1 MEYKITRDT
10 LQNNLLYDTLEA
22 LSIVMNVMQLDVY
35 VVGALARDI
44 AMEIL
49 EMPPSRRRTSDL
61 DVAIALKDWSQFE
74 LLSENLLKNN
84 FVKGK
89 PKQRFYYKG
98 VDGKNDYEI
107 DIVPF
112 GELEEDEKVAWP
124 PEGNPEMSVKCFR
137 DVMNIAD
144 TVVIEDA
151 ITIKMAP
158 LSGQFLIKFD
168 TWLDR
173 HLLTDKDAAD
183 MLYIMDNFY
192 LAYVSFKQPV
202 PDEVQETS
210 ESFDLLNGGAR
221 WIACEMKEFLTKEH
235 LQFYTDQLQAQI
247 ELDENS
253 PLIRSMSSKYSASDS
268 HMIVRNALIGMVE
281 VLKKGENNENR

>member
-10 LQNNLLYDTLEA
+10 LQNDPLYDTLKA
-22 LSIVMNVMQLDVY
+22 LSKVMYDLQLDVY

-49 EMPPSRRRTSDL
+49 KMPPSPRRTADL

-74 LLSENLLKNN
+74 LLKEQLLKNN

-98 VDGKNDYEI
+98 EDGNNDYEI

-112 GELEEDEKVAWP
+112 GELETDEKVAWP
-124 PEGNPEMSVKCFR
+124 PEGNPEMSVKCFK

-144 TVVIEDA
+144 TVVIDN
-151 ITIKMAP
+151 TIIVKMAP

-168 TWLDR
+168 TWIDR

-202 PDEVQETS
+202 PDDVQETS

-221 WIACEMKEFLTKEH
+221 WIACEMREFLTNEH
-235 LQFYTDQLQAQI
+235 LQFYTNQLQEQI

-253 PLIRSMSSKYSASDS
+253 WTPVTCGYCS
-268 HMIVRNALIGMVE
+268 
-281 VLKKGENNENR
+281 

>member
-1 MEYKITRDT
+1 MEFKLTREQ
-10 LQNNLLYDTLEA
+10 LQNDLLYDA
-22 LSIVMNVMQLDVY
+22 LSALSKVMSDLQLEVF

-49 EMPPSRRRTSDL
+49 KMPPSPRRTADL

-74 LLSENLLKNN
+74 LLKEHLLKNH
-84 FVKGK
+84 FIKGE
-89 PKQRFYYKG
+89 PKQRFYYQG
-98 VDGKNDYEI
+98 EDGNNDYEI

-112 GELEEDEKVAWP
+112 GELEADEKVAWP
-124 PEGNPEMSVKCFR
+124 PEGNPEMSVKCFK

-144 TVVIEDA
+144 TVVIDDA

-173 HLLTDKDAAD
+173 HLLTDKDASD
-183 MLYIMDNFY
+183 MLYIMDSFY

-202 PDEVQETS
+202 PDDVEEDS
-210 ESFDLLNGGAR
+210 EDFDLLKGGAK
-221 WIACEMKEFLTKEH
+221 WIACEMREFLSKEH
-235 LQFYTDQLQAQI
+235 LQFYIDQLQEQI
-247 ELDENS
+247 DLDENS
-253 PLIRSMSSKYSASDS
+253 PLLRTMSRNYPASNG
-268 HMIVRNALIGMVE
+268 HMTLRNTLIGMTN
-281 VLKKGENNENR
+281 VLRKGIKDED

>member
-1 MEYKITRDT
+1 MEYNITRDT
-10 LQNNLLYDTLEA
+10 LQNNLLYDTLKA
-22 LSIVMNVMQLDVY
+22 LSKVMYDLQLDVY

-49 EMPPSRRRTSDL
+49 KMPPSPRRTADL

-74 LLSENLLKNN
+74 LLKEQLLKNN

-98 VDGKNDYEI
+98 EDGNNDYEI

-112 GELEEDEKVAWP
+112 GKLETDEKVAWP
-124 PEGNPEMSVKCFR
+124 PEGNPEMSVKCFK

-144 TVVIEDA
+144 TVVIDD
-151 ITIKMAP
+151 TIIVKMAP

-168 TWLDR
+168 TWIDR

-210 ESFDLLNGGAR
+210 ERFDLLNGGAR
-221 WIACEMKEFLTKEH
+221 WIACEMREFLTNKH
-235 LQFYTDQLQAQI
+235 LQFYTNQLQEQI

-253 PLIRSMSSKYSASDS
+253 PLIRTMSNKYSASDS

-281 VLKKGENNENR
+281 VLKKGGHNED

>member
-22 LSIVMNVMQLDVY
+22 LGKVMESLQLDMY

-49 EMPPSRRRTSDL
+49 EMPPSPRRTADL

-74 LLSENLLKNN
+74 LLKEHLLKNN
-84 FVKGK
+84 FTKGK

-98 VDGKNDYEI
+98 VDGNNDYEI

-112 GELEEDEKVAWP
+112 GELEADEKVAWP
-124 PEGNPEMSVKCFR
+124 PEGNPEMSVKCFK
-137 DVMNIAD
+137 DVMCMAD
-144 TVVIEDA
+144 TVMIDDA
-151 ITIKMAP
+151 ITLKMAT

-202 PDEVQETS
+202 PDDVQETS
-210 ESFDLLNGGAR
+210 ENFDLLNGGAR
-221 WIACEMKEFLTKEH
+221 WIACEMRDFLTKEH
-235 LQFYTDQLQAQI
+235 LQFYTDQLQEQI

-253 PLIRSMSSKYSASDS
+253 PLIRSMSSKYHASDS
-268 HMIVRNALIGMVE
+268 HNIVRNALIGMVE
-281 VLKKGENNENR
+281 VLKK

>member
-22 LSIVMNVMQLDVY
+22 LSKVMNDLQLDVY

-112 GELEEDEKVAWP
+112 RELEEDEKVAWP

>member
-1 MEYKITRDT
+1 MEYKITRDA

-22 LSIVMNVMQLDVY
+22 LSKVMKDLQLDVY

-49 EMPPSRRRTSDL
+49 KMPPSPRRTADL
-61 DVAIALKDWSQFE
+61 DVAIALKDWSQFD
-74 LLSENLLKNN
+74 LLKEHLLKNH
-84 FVKGK
+84 FIKGK

-98 VDGKNDYEI
+98 ADGNNDYEI

-112 GELEEDEKVAWP
+112 GELEDDEKVTWP
-124 PEGNPEMSVKCFR
+124 PEGNPEMSVKCFK
-137 DVMNIAD
+137 DVMSIAD
-144 TVVIEDA
+144 TVIIDDA

-168 TWLDR
+168 TWFDR
-173 HLLTDKDAAD
+173 HLLTDKDATD

-202 PDEVQETS
+202 PEEVQDTS
-210 ESFDLLNGGAR
+210 ENFDLLNGGAR
-221 WIACEMKEFLTKEH
+221 WIACEMRDFLTKEH
-235 LQFYTDQLQAQI
+235 LQFYIDQLQEQI
-247 ELDENS
+247 KLDEGS
-253 PLIRSMSSKYSASDS
+253 PLINSMSSRYSANDA
-268 HMIVRNALIGMVE
+268 HQIVRNALIGMVE
-281 VLKKGENNENR
+281 VLKKGESDEDR

>member
-1 MEYKITRDT
+1 MEYNITRDT
-10 LQNNLLYDTLEA
+10 LQNNLLYDTLKA
-22 LSIVMNVMQLDVY
+22 LSKVMYDLQLDVY

-49 EMPPSRRRTSDL
+49 KMPPSPRRTADL

-74 LLSENLLKNN
+74 LLKEQLLKNN

-98 VDGKNDYEI
+98 EDGNNDYEI

-112 GELEEDEKVAWP
+112 GKLETDEKVAWP
-124 PEGNPEMSVKCFR
+124 PEGNPEMSVKCFK

-144 TVVIEDA
+144 TVVIDD
-151 ITIKMAP
+151 TIIVKMAP
-158 LSGQFLIKFD
+158 LSGQFFIKFD
-168 TWLDR
+168 TWIDR

-210 ESFDLLNGGAR
+210 ERFDLLNGGAR
-221 WIACEMKEFLTKEH
+221 WIACEMREFLTNEH
-235 LQFYTDQLQAQI
+235 LQFYTNQLQEQI

-253 PLIRSMSSKYSASDS
+253 PLIRTMSNKYSASDS

-281 VLKKGENNENR
+281 VLKKGGHNED

>member
-22 LSIVMNVMQLDVY
+22 LSKVMNDLQLDVY

-124 PEGNPEMSVKCFR
+124 PEGNPEMPANGR
-137 DVMNIAD
+137 
-144 TVVIEDA
+144 TV
-151 ITIKMAP
+151 
-158 LSGQFLIKFD
+158 
-168 TWLDR
+168 
-173 HLLTDKDAAD
+173 
-183 MLYIMDNFY
+183 N
-192 LAYVSFKQPV
+192 
-202 PDEVQETS
+202 
-210 ESFDLLNGGAR
+210 AR
-221 WIACEMKEFLTKEH
+221 
-235 LQFYTDQLQAQI
+235 
-247 ELDENS
+247 ELDKMLFGLL
-253 PLIRSMSSKYSASDS
+253 PYCVSSSLFYKNIDQKMLEEAIHLSEDQ
-268 HMIVRNALIGMVE
+268 HMIRPLKTNSVRV
-281 VLKKGENNENR
+281 

>member
-22 LSIVMNVMQLDVY
+22 LSKVMNDLQLDVY

-221 WIACEMKEFLTKEH
+221 WIACEMKEFR
-235 LQFYTDQLQAQI
+235 F
-247 ELDENS
+247 
-253 PLIRSMSSKYSASDS
+253 IRHFA
-268 HMIVRNALIGMVE
+268 
-281 VLKKGENNENR
+281 

>member
-1 MEYKITRDT
+1 M
-10 LQNNLLYDTLEA
+10 
-22 LSIVMNVMQLDVY
+22 
-35 VVGALARDI
+35 
-44 AMEIL
+44 
-49 EMPPSRRRTSDL
+49 
-61 DVAIALKDWSQFE
+61 AIALKDWSQFE

-151 ITIKMAP
+151 ITIRW
-158 LSGQFLIKFD
+158 LLCQDNSSLNLI
-168 TWLDR
+168 LG
-173 HLLTDKDAAD
+173 LTGTCSQTKT
-183 MLYIMDNFY
+183 
-192 LAYVSFKQPV
+192 QPIC
-202 PDEVQETS
+202 
-210 ESFDLLNGGAR
+210 F
-221 WIACEMKEFLTKEH
+221 I
-235 LQFYTDQLQAQI
+235 
-247 ELDENS
+247 
-253 PLIRSMSSKYSASDS
+253 
-268 HMIVRNALIGMVE
+268 
-281 VLKKGENNENR
+281 

>member
-22 LSIVMNVMQLDVY
+22 LSKVMNDLQLDVY

-112 GELEEDEKVAWP
+112 GELEEDEKVAWQ

>member
-1 MEYKITRDT
+1 M
-10 LQNNLLYDTLEA
+10 YDL
-22 LSIVMNVMQLDVY
+22 QLDVY

-49 EMPPSRRRTSDL
+49 KMPPSPRRTADL

-74 LLSENLLKNN
+74 LLKEQLLKNN

-98 VDGKNDYEI
+98 EDGNNDYEI

-112 GELEEDEKVAWP
+112 GELETDEKVAWP
-124 PEGNPEMSVKCFR
+124 PEGNPEMSVKCFK

-144 TVVIEDA
+144 TVVIDD
-151 ITIKMAP
+151 TIIVKMAS

-168 TWLDR
+168 TWIDR

-210 ESFDLLNGGAR
+210 ERFDLLNGGAR
-221 WIACEMKEFLTKEH
+221 WIACEMREFLTNEH
-235 LQFYTDQLQAQI
+235 LQFYTNQLQEQI

-253 PLIRSMSSKYSASDS
+253 PLIRTMSNKYSASDS

-281 VLKKGENNENR
+281 VLKKGGHNED

>member
-1 MEYKITRDT
+1 MEYNITRDT
-10 LQNNLLYDTLEA
+10 LQNNLLYDTLKA
-22 LSIVMNVMQLDVY
+22 LSKVMYDLQLDVY

-49 EMPPSRRRTSDL
+49 KMPPSPRRTADL

-74 LLSENLLKNN
+74 LLKEQLLKNN

-98 VDGKNDYEI
+98 EDGNNDYEI

-112 GELEEDEKVAWP
+112 GKLETDEKVAWP
-124 PEGNPEMSVKCFR
+124 PEGNPEMSVKCFK

-144 TVVIEDA
+144 TVVIDD
-151 ITIKMAP
+151 TIIVKMAP

-168 TWLDR
+168 TWIDR

-210 ESFDLLNGGAR
+210 ERFDLLNGGAR
-221 WIACEMKEFLTKEH
+221 WIACEMMEFLTNEH
-235 LQFYTDQLQAQI
+235 LQFYTNQLQEQI

-253 PLIRSMSSKYSASDS
+253 PLIRTMSNKYSASDS

-281 VLKKGENNENR
+281 VLKKGGHNED

>member
-22 LSIVMNVMQLDVY
+22 LGKVMESLQLDMY

-49 EMPPSRRRTSDL
+49 EMPPSPRRTADL

-74 LLSENLLKNN
+74 LLKGHLLKNN
-84 FVKGK
+84 FTKGK

-98 VDGKNDYEI
+98 VDGNNDYEI

-112 GELEEDEKVAWP
+112 GELEADEKVAWP
-124 PEGNPEMSVKCFR
+124 PEGNPEMSVRCFK
-137 DVMNIAD
+137 DVMSMAD
-144 TVVIEDA
+144 TVMIDDA
-151 ITIKMAP
+151 ITLKMAT

-210 ESFDLLNGGAR
+210 ENFDLLNGGAR
-221 WIACEMKEFLTKEH
+221 WIACEMRDFLTIEH
-235 LQFYTDQLQAQI
+235 LQFYTDQLQGQI

-253 PLIRSMSSKYSASDS
+253 PLIRSMSSKYHASDS
-268 HMIVRNALIGMVE
+268 HNIVRNALIGMVE
-281 VLKKGENNENR
+281 VLKKGENNED

>member
-1 MEYKITRDT
+1 M
-10 LQNNLLYDTLEA
+10 YDL
-22 LSIVMNVMQLDVY
+22 QLDVY

-49 EMPPSRRRTSDL
+49 KMPPSPRRTADL

-74 LLSENLLKNN
+74 LLKEQLLKNN

-98 VDGKNDYEI
+98 EDGNNDYEI

-112 GELEEDEKVAWP
+112 GKLETDEKVAWP
-124 PEGNPEMSVKCFR
+124 PEGNPEMSVKCFK

-144 TVVIEDA
+144 TVVIDD
-151 ITIKMAP
+151 TIIVKMAP

-168 TWLDR
+168 TWIDR

-210 ESFDLLNGGAR
+210 ERFDLLNGGAR
-221 WIACEMKEFLTKEH
+221 WIACEMREFLTNEH
-235 LQFYTDQLQAQI
+235 LQFYTNQLQEQI

-253 PLIRSMSSKYSASDS
+253 PLIRTMSNKYSASDS

-281 VLKKGENNENR
+281 VLKKGGHNED

>member
-22 LSIVMNVMQLDVY
+22 LSRVMKGLQLDVY

-49 EMPPSRRRTSDL
+49 KMPPSPRRTVDL
-61 DVAIALKDWSQFE
+61 DVAIALKDWSQFD
-74 LLSENLLKNN
+74 LLKKHLLGNH
-84 FVKGK
+84 FIKGK

-98 VDGKNDYEI
+98 AAGNNDYEI

-112 GELEEDEKVAWP
+112 GELEADEKVAWP
-124 PEGNPEMSVKCFR
+124 PEGNPEMSVKCFK
-137 DVMNIAD
+137 DVMSIAD
-144 TVVIEDA
+144 TVIIDDA

-173 HLLTDKDAAD
+173 HLLTDKDVAD

-192 LAYVSFKQPV
+192 LAYVSFKQPI
-202 PDEVQETS
+202 PNEVQDTS
-210 ESFDLLNGGAR
+210 ENFDLLTGGAR
-221 WIACEMKEFLTKEH
+221 WIACEMRDFLTKEH
-235 LQFYTDQLQAQI
+235 LRFYTDQLQEQI
-247 ELDENS
+247 ELDESS
-253 PLIRSMSSKYSASDS
+253 PLINSMSSRYSGSGA
-268 HMIVRNALIGMVE
+268 HQIVRNALIGMVE
-281 VLKKGENNENR
+281 VLKKGESDEDR

>member
-1 MEYKITRDT
+1 MEFKLTREQ
-10 LQNNLLYDTLEA
+10 LQNDLLYDA
-22 LSIVMNVMQLDVY
+22 LSALSKVMSDLQLEVF

-49 EMPPSRRRTSDL
+49 KMPPSPRRTADL

-74 LLSENLLKNN
+74 LLKEHLLKNH
-84 FVKGK
+84 FIKGE
-89 PKQRFYYKG
+89 PKQRFYYQG
-98 VDGKNDYEI
+98 EDGNNDYEI

-112 GELEEDEKVAWP
+112 GELEADEKVAWP
-124 PEGNPEMSVKCFR
+124 PEGNPEMSVKCFK

-144 TVVIEDA
+144 TVVIDDA

-173 HLLTDKDAAD
+173 HLLTDKDASD
-183 MLYIMDNFY
+183 MLYIMDSFY

-202 PDEVQETS
+202 PDDVEEDS
-210 ESFDLLNGGAR
+210 EDFDLLKGGAK
-221 WIACEMKEFLTKEH
+221 WIACEMREFLSKEH
-235 LQFYTDQLQAQI
+235 LQFYIDQLQEQI
-247 ELDENS
+247 DLDENS
-253 PLIRSMSSKYSASDS
+253 PLLRAMSRNYSASNG
-268 HMIVRNALIGMVE
+268 HMTLRNTLIGMTN
-281 VLKKGENNENR
+281 VLRKGIKDED

>member
-22 LSIVMNVMQLDVY
+22 LSKVMNDLQLDVY

-112 GELEEDEKVAWP
+112 VELEEDEKVAWP

>member
-22 LSIVMNVMQLDVY
+22 LGKVMESLQLDMY

-49 EMPPSRRRTSDL
+49 EMPPSPRRTADL

-74 LLSENLLKNN
+74 LLKEHLLKNN
-84 FVKGK
+84 FTKGK

-98 VDGKNDYEI
+98 VDGNNDYEI

-112 GELEEDEKVAWP
+112 GELEADEKVAWP
-124 PEGNPEMSVKCFR
+124 PEGNPEMSVKCFK
-137 DVMNIAD
+137 DVMSMSD
-144 TVVIEDA
+144 TVMIDDA
-151 ITIKMAP
+151 ITLKMAT

-192 LAYVSFKQPV
+192 LAYVSFKLSRMKFRKQV
-202 PDEVQETS
+202 KTLTS
-210 ESFDLLNGGAR
+210 
-221 WIACEMKEFLTKEH
+221 
-235 LQFYTDQLQAQI
+235 
-247 ELDENS
+247 
-253 PLIRSMSSKYSASDS
+253 
-268 HMIVRNALIGMVE
+268 
-281 VLKKGENNENR
+281 

>member
-1 MEYKITRDT
+1 MEYNITRDT
-10 LQNNLLYDTLEA
+10 LQNNLLYDTLKA
-22 LSIVMNVMQLDVY
+22 LSKVMYDLQLDMY

-49 EMPPSRRRTSDL
+49 KMPPSPRRTADL

-74 LLSENLLKNN
+74 LLKEQFLKNN

-98 VDGKNDYEI
+98 EDGNNDYEI

-112 GELEEDEKVAWP
+112 GELETDEKVAWP
-124 PEGNPEMSVKCFR
+124 PEGNPEMSVKCFK

-144 TVVIEDA
+144 TVVIDD
-151 ITIKMAP
+151 TIIVKMAP

-168 TWLDR
+168 TWIDR

-210 ESFDLLNGGAR
+210 ERFDLLNGGAR
-221 WIACEMKEFLTKEH
+221 WIACEMREFLTNEH
-235 LQFYTDQLQAQI
+235 LQFYTNQLQEQI

-253 PLIRSMSSKYSASDS
+253 PLIRTMSNKYSASDS

-281 VLKKGENNENR
+281 VLKKGGHNED